1 MANAREKNV
10 WDQHALELM
19 DSPVY
24 PPEEVMQWL
33 RNKIE
38 DLNPRSALDV
48 GFGVGLISRLFT
60 PEQYC
65 GIDQNETM
73 VTAAQANNPNY
84 EFKLNSGWEIT
95 PGDGSFDMV
104 FTRAVV
110 QHNTETDKSTLVSE
124 LTRVLVAG
132 GHYLFCED
140 DFLTDGK
147 SDRQDVVDYLEPF
160 GLELV
165 DTASSCSY
173 LFHKKIKDT

>member
-10 WDQHALELM
+10 WDVHALELM
-19 DSPVY
+19 DFPVY

-33 RNKIE
+33 RDKIE
-38 DLNPRSALDV
+38 DLNPGSVLDV
-48 GFGVGLISRLFT
+48 GCGVGLMSCLFT
-60 PEQYC
+60 SEQYC

-73 VTAAQANNPNY
+73 IAGAQENNLNY

-95 PGDGSFDMV
+95 CDDARFDMV

-110 QHNTETDKSTLVSE
+110 QHNTEMDKSTLVSE
-124 LTRVLVAG
+124 LVRVLSPG

-147 SDRQDVVDYLEPF
+147 SARQDVVDYLEPF

-165 DTASSCSY
+165 DTAASCSY
-173 LFHKKIKDT
+173 LFSKRVKDV